1 MSVSGIRMLMRA
13 RECSLPSEGVAR
25 GWDGIEWSEVMGEG
39 ECVEI
44 D

>member
-1 MSVSGIRMLMRA
+1 MSVAGTKLLLRA
-13 RECSLPSEGVAR
+13 RECSLPSEGMAR
-25 GWDGIEWSEVMGEG
+25 GWNDIEWSEVMGEG